1 MTGIDLSGLLGGLLT
16 ITWQQA
22 LMVAVGGLLM
32 YLAIAKE
39 YEPTLLLPIGFGCML
54 GNLPVSAHMMGPE
67 GLFGVLKR
75 AGIDTELFPLLIF
88 LGVGAMMDM
97 RPLLSQ
103 PIFVLMGALG
113 HLGIFAAL
121 VVAVM
126 LGFNLAEATAI
137 GMIGAI
143 DGPTVIYVGSKLGH
157 LFETPGLAAAVAVTA
172 YSYMSLV
179 PIIQPPLMRLFTTK
193 RERAIRM
200 EYTPRPVSKT
210 VVILF
215 PIVLTL
221 LAGIFL
227 PQAAPLIATLMLGNL
242 MTRIGRGGGTQ
253 PHLAGGDHQHR
264 HPLPGVDHRLD
275 DAGRGVPELGNCQ
288 GPVAGVGRLCAGYH
302 RRHNVRETGL
312 CALRAADQPA
322 GGSSRHQRL
331 PDERAAGPAGRAGG
345 GQPEL
350 YPDARPR
357 REHRRAGGVGHRG
370 GCVDGADISVY
381 LAIAIYPLLWLVKP
395 NGV

>member
-1 MTGIDLSGLLGGLLT
+1 MSGIDLSTLLGGLLT

-22 LMVAVGGLLM
+22 VMVAVGGALM
-32 YLAIAKE
+32 YLAIAKK

-54 GNLPVSAHMMGPE
+54 GNLPVSAHMIGPE
-67 GLFGVLKR
+67 GLFGVLKQ
-75 AGIDTELFPLLIF
+75 AGIETELFPLLIF

-121 VVAVM
+121 IIAVM
-126 LGFNLAEATAI
+126 LGFNLAEATTI

-143 DGPTVIYVGSKLGH
+143 DGPTVIYVGSNLEH

-179 PIIQPPLMRLFTTK
+179 PIIQPPLMRLLTTK

-215 PIVLTL
+215 PILVTL

-227 PQAAPLIATLMLGNL
+227 PQTAPLIATLMLGNL
-242 MTRIGRGGGTQ
+242 MRESGVVDGLSRTAQEAITNTATLFLGLVIGSTMQGATFLSVGTVKVLLLGLVAFALDTIGGIMFGKLVCVLSGRRINPLVGAAAISAFPMSGR
-253 PHLAGGDHQHR
+253 LAQQVALEEDNQNFILMHALGANT
-264 HPLPGVDHRLD
+264 
-275 DAGRGVPELGNCQ
+275 AGQVAS
-288 GPVAGVGRLCAGYH
+288 VIAAGVLM
-302 RRHNVRETGL
+302 
-312 CALRAADQPA
+312 ALIFPF
-322 GGSSRHQRL
+322 
-331 PDERAAGPAGRAGG
+331 
-345 GQPEL
+345 
-350 YPDARPR
+350 
-357 REHRRAGGVGHRG
+357 
-370 GCVDGADISVY
+370 IS
-381 LAIAIYPLLWLVKP
+381 P
-395 NGV
+395 

>member
-1 MTGIDLSGLLGGLLT
+1 VTGIDLNALLGGLLT

-22 LMVAVGGLLM
+22 VMVIVGGVLM

-39 YEPTLLLPIGFGCML
+39 YEPMLLLPIGFGCML
-54 GNLPVSAHMMGPE
+54 GNLPVSAHMIGPE

-113 HLGIFAAL
+113 HLGIFATL
-121 VVAVM
+121 VVAVLM
-126 LGFNLAEATAI
+126 GFNLAEATSI

-179 PIIQPPLMRLFTTK
+179 PIIQPPLMRLLTTK

-200 EYTPRPVSKT
+200 EYTPRPVSRT
-210 VVILF
+210 AVILF
-215 PIVLTL
+215 PIVVTL
-221 LAGIFL
+221 LASIFL

-242 MTRIGRGGGTQ
+242 MKESGVVEGLSRTAQEAITNTATLFLGLTIGSTMQGAAFLSLGTAKVLLLGLVAFALDTIGGIMFGKLVCVLSGQRINPLVGAAAISAFPMSGR
-253 PHLAGGDHQHR
+253 LAQQVALEEDNQNFILMHALGANT
-264 HPLPGVDHRLD
+264 
-275 DAGRGVPELGNCQ
+275 AGQVAS
-288 GPVAGVGRLCAGYH
+288 VIAAGVLM
-302 RRHNVRETGL
+302 
-312 CALRAADQPA
+312 ALIFPF
-322 GGSSRHQRL
+322 
-331 PDERAAGPAGRAGG
+331 
-345 GQPEL
+345 
-350 YPDARPR
+350 
-357 REHRRAGGVGHRG
+357 
-370 GCVDGADISVY
+370 IS
-381 LAIAIYPLLWLVKP
+381 P
-395 NGV
+395 

>member
-1 MTGIDLSGLLGGLLT
+1 MSGIDLTVLLGGLLT

-22 LMVAVGGLLM
+22 VMVIVGGTLMV
-32 YLAIAKE
+32 LAIAKE
-39 YEPTLLLPIGFGCML
+39 YEPTLLLPIGFGCIL
-54 GNLPVSAHMMGPE
+54 GNLPVSAYMLGPE

-113 HLGIFAAL
+113 HLGIFATL
-121 VVAVM
+121 VIAVTM
-126 LGFNLAEATAI
+126 GFNLAEATSI
-137 GMIGAI
+137 GVIGAI

-210 VVILF
+210 AVIIF
-215 PIVLTL
+215 PIVVTV
-221 LAGIFL
+221 LAAIFL

-242 MTRIGRGGGTQ
+242 MQESGVVEGLSRTSKEAITNTATLFLGLVIGSTMQGEAFLNVGTIKVLLLGLVAFALDTIGGIMFGKLVCVLSGRRINPLVGAAAISAFPMSGR
-253 PHLAGGDHQHR
+253 LAQQVALEEDNQNFILMHALGANT
-264 HPLPGVDHRLD
+264 
-275 DAGRGVPELGNCQ
+275 AGQVAS
-288 GPVAGVGRLCAGYH
+288 VIAAGVLM
-302 RRHNVRETGL
+302 
-312 CALRAADQPA
+312 ALIFPF
-322 GGSSRHQRL
+322 
-331 PDERAAGPAGRAGG
+331 
-345 GQPEL
+345 
-350 YPDARPR
+350 
-357 REHRRAGGVGHRG
+357 
-370 GCVDGADISVY
+370 IS
-381 LAIAIYPLLWLVKP
+381 P
-395 NGV
+395 

>member
-1 MTGIDLSGLLGGLLT
+1 VTGVDLSGLLGGLLT

-22 LMVAVGGLLM
+22 VMVIIGGLLM
-32 YLAIAKE
+32 YLAIAKK

-54 GNLPVSAHMMGPE
+54 GNLPVSAYMMGPE

-121 VVAVM
+121 IVAAM
-126 LGFNLAEATAI
+126 LGFNLAEATSI
-137 GMIGAI
+137 GVIGAI
-143 DGPTVIYVGSKLGH
+143 DGPTVIYVGAKLGH

-179 PIIQPPLMRLFTTK
+179 PIIQPPLMRFFTTR

-200 EYTPRPVSKT
+200 EYTPRPVSRT
-210 VVILF
+210 AVILF
-215 PIVLTL
+215 PVMVTL
-221 LAGIFL
+221 LAGVFL

-242 MTRIGRGGGTQ
+242 MRESGVVEGLSRTSQEAITNTTTLFLGLTIGSTMQGEAFLNLGTVKVLLLGLVAFALDTIGGIMFGKLVCVLSGQRINPLVGAAAISAFPMSGR
-253 PHLAGGDHQHR
+253 LAQQVAWEEDNQNFILMHALGANT
-264 HPLPGVDHRLD
+264 
-275 DAGRGVPELGNCQ
+275 AGQVAS
-288 GPVAGVGRLCAGYH
+288 VIAAGVLM
-302 RRHNVRETGL
+302 
-312 CALRAADQPA
+312 ALIFP
-322 GGSSRHQRL
+322 L
-331 PDERAAGPAGRAGG
+331 
-345 GQPEL
+345 
-350 YPDARPR
+350 
-357 REHRRAGGVGHRG
+357 
-370 GCVDGADISVY
+370 IS
-381 LAIAIYPLLWLVKP
+381 P
-395 NGV
+395 

>member
-1 MTGIDLSGLLGGLLT
+1 MSGIDLGGLLGGLLT

-22 LMVAVGGLLM
+22 IMVVVGGVLM

-39 YEPTLLLPIGFGCML
+39 YEPMLLLPIGFGCML
-54 GNLPVSAHMMGPE
+54 GNLPVSAHMIGPE

-75 AGIDTELFPLLIF
+75 AGIDTELFPLLVF

-113 HLGIFAAL
+113 HLGIFATL

-126 LGFNLAEATAI
+126 MGFNLAEATSI

-179 PIIQPPLMRLFTTK
+179 PIIQPPLMRLFTTR

-200 EYTPRPVSKT
+200 EYTPRPVSRT
-210 VVILF
+210 VVIIF
-215 PIVLTL
+215 PILVTL
-221 LAGIFL
+221 LASIFL

-242 MTRIGRGGGTQ
+242 MRESGVVEGLSRTAQEAITNTATLFLGLVIGSTMQGAAFLSLGTVKVLLLGLMAFALDTIGGIMFGKLVCVLSGRRINPLVGAAAISAFPMSGR
-253 PHLAGGDHQHR
+253 LAQQVALEEDNQNFILMHALGANT
-264 HPLPGVDHRLD
+264 
-275 DAGRGVPELGNCQ
+275 AGQVAS
-288 GPVAGVGRLCAGYH
+288 VIAAGVLM
-302 RRHNVRETGL
+302 
-312 CALRAADQPA
+312 ALIFPF
-322 GGSSRHQRL
+322 
-331 PDERAAGPAGRAGG
+331 
-345 GQPEL
+345 
-350 YPDARPR
+350 
-357 REHRRAGGVGHRG
+357 
-370 GCVDGADISVY
+370 IS
-381 LAIAIYPLLWLVKP
+381 P
-395 NGV
+395 